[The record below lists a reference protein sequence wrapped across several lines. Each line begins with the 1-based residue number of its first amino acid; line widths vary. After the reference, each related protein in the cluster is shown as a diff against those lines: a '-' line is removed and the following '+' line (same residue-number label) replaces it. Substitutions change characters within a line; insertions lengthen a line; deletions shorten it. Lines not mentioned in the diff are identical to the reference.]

1 MPSAA
6 KDFLE
11 VAFATGAVPQVAH
24 DVEVAG
30 ARWELV
36 VARAEQ
42 ADLGHVLPA
51 EAAPPELHE
60 GFDHRGPELLRV
72 VAECADCVAN

>member
-51 EAAPPELHE
+51 EVAPPELHE
-60 GFDHRGPELLRV
+60 RGRQSRSGAAPRGRGV
-72 VAECADCVAN
+72 R